1 MARHDVLQQS
11 DVRVQVHHGLVPRA
25 GAHAQTAGSLS
36 QPGTRRSPGYL
47 QYAWRRRNGL
57 IMSDGT
63 SWKNHSE
70 VKLIASTWVTIFH
83 FSSYFLSSL
92 LLFFSLFNLL
102 IPSLKLM
109 HRRFN

>member
-1 MARHDVLQQS
+1 
-11 DVRVQVHHGLVPRA
+11 
-25 GAHAQTAGSLS
+25 
-36 QPGTRRSPGYL
+36 
-47 QYAWRRRNGL
+47 
-57 IMSDGT
+57 MSDGT